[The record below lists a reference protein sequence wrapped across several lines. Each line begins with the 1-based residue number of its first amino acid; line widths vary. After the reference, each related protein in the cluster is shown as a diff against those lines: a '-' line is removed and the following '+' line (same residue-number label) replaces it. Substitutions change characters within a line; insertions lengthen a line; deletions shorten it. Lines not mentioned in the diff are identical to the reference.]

1 MHKGT
6 IVCSITFEN
15 WLVRNSNII
24 VVLDIEVT
32 PGKKVCDSDKYAMR
46 IRRSIF
52 CVFSC
57 TQFLFRQCF
66 LHHQL
71 HITRKLWKMLEWT
84 KSVFKHTPFVYF
96 HAHFCDNI
104 IFHLILLMEQSS
116 LCSQISLISTFKTK
130 NQVAWSFVEL
140 CYDKI

>member
-32 PGKKVCDSDKYAMR
+32 PGKKVCDLDNYAMR

-71 HITRKLWKMLEWT
+71 NITRKLWKMLEWT

-104 IFHLILLMEQSS
+104 IFHLILLMEKEYFMLFGFSN
-116 LCSQISLISTFKTK
+116 FY
-130 NQVAWSFVEL
+130 VL
-140 CYDKI
+140 CYDKIQHLQDCCM

>member
-24 VVLDIEVT
+24 VVLDIVAT
-32 PGKKVCDSDKYAMR
+32 PGKKVFDSDKYAMR
-46 IRRSIF
+46 IRYSIF

-57 TQFLFRQCF
+57 TQFLFRYCF

-84 KSVFKHTPFVYF
+84 KSVFKHTPFVYI

-104 IFHLILLMEQSS
+104 IFQSIICM
-116 LCSQISLISTFKTK
+116 LRIWNTAINICH
-130 NQVAWSFVEL
+130 
-140 CYDKI
+140 